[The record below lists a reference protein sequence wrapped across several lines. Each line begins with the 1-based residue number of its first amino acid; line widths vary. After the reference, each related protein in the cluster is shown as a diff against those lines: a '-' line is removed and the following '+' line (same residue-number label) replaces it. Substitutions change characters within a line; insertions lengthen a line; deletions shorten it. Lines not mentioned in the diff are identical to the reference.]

1 MLKQRPYRASRASHE
16 VELWEPA
23 YPSPQVLP
31 ANSNDNE
38 RVTLVK
44 ENNPKAKQLNRGESR
59 NEPYANSELIYSNAD
74 TAGHWEKDGAV
85 SDDVHVEEKAYLDL
99 DLTKDTEIDSRWTAD
114 LHVKGELLK
123 L

>member
-23 YPSPQVLP
+23 YPSPQILP
-31 ANSNDNE
+31 VNSNDNE

-59 NEPYANSELIYSNAD
+59 NEPHANSELIYSNAD

-85 SDDVHVEEKAYLDL
+85 SDWMSTWRKKLI
-99 DLTKDTEIDSRWTAD
+99 LTLTSQRTQKWIPDGPQIYM
-114 LHVKGELLK
+114 
-123 L
+123 